1 MKNTR
6 LLALLLALLTLSACG
21 KTDVQNETSPAETDP
36 TVPETVETEAE
47 TNLPDMDWG
56 GREFRVLG
64 YKCEQY
70 NQFSTFEVD
79 AEGETGEVVN
89 DAIFRRNTAIEDKYG
104 VVITEYTDGS
114 NDEFWSSPYPHLKT
128 TILAGE
134 DLYDLCFLSLRTIG
148 TAARE
153 NQLIDMNSI
162 AYIDFSQDYWSADRN
177 DALSI
182 GGKLYFTSSDFS
194 LRDKNRAYILA
205 YNKDMF
211 TDLALGDPIQTVK
224 DGLWTLDLMR
234 EWAEL
239 AARDLDGNGTVDF
252 TDAFGYG
259 SDSTNSI
266 YPMVYACGVQALGKD
281 ADGTPTLT
289 LNNEHT
295 VDALEKVLALY
306 GNTSVTLECE
316 DWSGK
321 TGTIDHNSV
330 ACNAFYEGRE
340 LFNASFL
347 HSLSGYSEKCENDYG
362 ILPYPKY
369 DTEQDKYYSYA
380 DIFSMLF
387 AVPISCAEPDF
398 AGFMLEALS
407 AASTDTSLQ
416 AYYEISCK
424 MKYTYDEDSAEMLDL
439 ICSNLQFDLS
449 RIYEISG
456 VSDLLKNIA
465 YDKTNTF
472 ASRYAKI
479 EQKALSDID
488 VLVEDLQ

>member
-1 MKNTR
+1 MKHTR
-6 LLALLLALLTLSACG
+6 SLALFLALVLLTACG
-21 KTDVQNETSPAETDP
+21 TNDVQADTQPVVDT
-36 TVPETVETEAE
+36 TETVTEETEAA

-64 YKCEQY
+64 YKCQQY

-79 AEGETGEVVN
+79 AEGETGEVVG

-162 AYIDFSQDYWSADRN
+162 AYIDFTQDYWSEDRN
-177 DALSI
+177 DTLSI

-211 TDLALGDPIQTVK
+211 TDLALGDPIQAVT

-266 YPMVYACGVQALGKD
+266 YPMVYACGVQALGKT

-321 TGTIDHNSV
+321 TGNIDHNSV

-369 DTEQDKYYSYA
+369 DEEQDRYYSYA

-488 VLVEDLQ
+488 ALVEDLK